1 MTSDVC
7 WSVVDELTCR
17 LKVTRQVGKLCATF
31 LDSMFLLLFPLD
43 FQCCFHTKTDVLR
56 VLSGRQ
62 PACWCKLMN
71 VSHVSD
77 VSISVAWDSGSYI
90 STQVRTQRQK
100 DESFPGY
107 ERRILETRSVE
118 MGCNPAEQPCLAR
131 CR

>member
-17 LKVTRQVGKLCATF
+17 LKVTRQVGKLCAMF
-31 LDSMFLLLFPLD
+31 LDSMFLL
-43 FQCCFHTKTDVLR
+43 FHTKTDVLR

-77 VSISVAWDSGSYI
+77 VFISVAWDSGSYI
-90 STQVRTQRQK
+90 STQVRTQQQK
-100 DESFPGY
+100 GESFPGY